1 MNITLSDVGITQ
13 LVGEGAGADR
23 SFLKLSR
30 QLLPFNA
37 ASPLAPDH
45 RYPAASPPSTAA
57 SSRTERP
64 PFDS

>member
-37 ASPLAPDH
+37 ASRPTPHH
-45 RYPAASPPSTAA
+45 RCPAATPPSIAA
-57 SSRTERP
+57 SS
-64 PFDS
+64 